1 MKRYHYGGQSMVM
14 FLHTKAN
21 MQIKNWQH
29 TLSFHVRMLERT
41 TYQSKS
47 VFTLLNMNDIL
58 YAFIVLYKLFTRLRV
73 MSVARAEQIGR
84 NHGTHKYMVG
94 LCLVVRLLPVQT
106 PL

>member
-1 MKRYHYGGQSMVM
+1 
-14 FLHTKAN
+14 
-21 MQIKNWQH
+21 
-29 TLSFHVRMLERT
+29 
-41 TYQSKS
+41 
-47 VFTLLNMNDIL
+47 MNDIL